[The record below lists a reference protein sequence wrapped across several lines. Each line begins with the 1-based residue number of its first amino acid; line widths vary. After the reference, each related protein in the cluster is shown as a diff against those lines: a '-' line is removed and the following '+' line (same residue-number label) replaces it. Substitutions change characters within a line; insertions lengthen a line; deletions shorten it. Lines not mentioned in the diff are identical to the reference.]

1 MDEPTRVDAKGSVSK
16 NKMEEVAKAK
26 LGIKLAKITKY
37 LIKWINWLIFKV
49 TDAKR
54 IGPKPMEHSQI
65 VSTK

>member
-37 LIKWINWLIFKV
+37 LIK
-49 TDAKR
+49 
-54 IGPKPMEHSQI
+54 
-65 VSTK
+65 